1 MIMSIKSQLS
11 TLIKLANID
20 GEFAG
25 EEKTLIMMLGK
36 ANGMTE
42 EEIMDLV
49 DNPEPLPPL
58 STMSEEDRF
67 EYLYNIVQL
76 MKIDSQVY
84 LSEIKYCEELAE
96 KLGFKKTV
104 ISKLSSRIFSDPS
117 ITSNRESLKR
127 EVKKYQH

>member
-1 MIMSIKSQLS
+1 MSIKSQLS
-11 TLIKLANID
+11 TLIQLAKID

-25 EEKTLIMMLGK
+25 EERELIMILGK
-36 ANGMTE
+36 ANGLAETD
-42 EEIMDLV
+42 ILHLV

-58 STMSEEDRF
+58 STMSDEDRF

-96 KLGFKKTV
+96 KLGYKKSV
-104 ISKLSSRIFSDPS
+104 ISKLSSKVFSDPS
-117 ITSNRESLKR
+117 ITSNREALKR
-127 EVKKYQH
+127 EVKKYQNG

>member
-1 MIMSIKSQLS
+1 MSIKSQLS
-11 TLIKLANID
+11 ALIQLANVD

-25 EEKTLIMMLGK
+25 EERTLIMMLGK
-36 ANGMTE
+36 ANGITE
-42 EEIMDLV
+42 QEILSLV
-49 DNPEPLPPL
+49 EKPEPLPPI
-58 STMSEEDRF
+58 STMTDDDRF

-96 KLGFKKTV
+96 KLGFKKAV

-117 ITSNRESLKR
+117 ITANRDRLKK
-127 EVKKYQH
+127 EVKKYQQ

>member
-1 MIMSIKSQLS
+1 MSIKSQLS
-11 TLIKLANID
+11 ALIQLANID

-25 EEKTLIMMLGK
+25 EEKELIMILGK
-36 ANGMTE
+36 ANGVSE
-42 EEIMDLV
+42 EEVMELV
-49 DNPEPLPPL
+49 ENPEPLPPL
-58 STMSEEDRF
+58 STMSDEDRF

-96 KLGFKKTV
+96 KLGFKKGV
-104 ISKLSSRIFSDPS
+104 IAKLSSRVFTDPT

-127 EVKKYQH
+127 QVKKFQQ